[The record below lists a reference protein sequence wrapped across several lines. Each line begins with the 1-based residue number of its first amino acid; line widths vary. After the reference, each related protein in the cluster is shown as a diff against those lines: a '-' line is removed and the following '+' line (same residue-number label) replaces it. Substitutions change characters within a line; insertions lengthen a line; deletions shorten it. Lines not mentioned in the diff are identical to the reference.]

1 MSTGKGSSDTI
12 ITRQP
17 WTLYPP
23 EAGLPLTLH
32 YQRDGRMTAR
42 HGCTSTV
49 SLSITQMTEK
59 TAGDRAGQSARG
71 LFWGGLGSDPPASR
85 DRTARSSSC
94 WAQKKKGKK
103 MSLSFARC
111 FNEDSTKTITG
122 SVTLSDIWKCC
133 RSWGWGDGGLLDAL
147 KWEPYGNAIEHF
159 AIVKLQW
166 GAGFAFSILHSWQL
180 FKLSREQR
188 I

>member
-1 MSTGKGSSDTI
+1 MAAHQLFLFQLRRWQRKPQAIEPDNPRGVFFE
-12 ITRQP
+12 
-17 WTLYPP
+17 
-23 EAGLPLTLH
+23 EALEAIRL
-32 YQRDGRMTAR
+32 
-42 HGCTSTV
+42 
-49 SLSITQMTEK
+49 
-59 TAGDRAGQSARG
+59 RA
-71 LFWGGLGSDPPASR
+71 R